1 MTTTL
6 DKIKPRNKAVIL
18 KLTGKGGI
26 RKRLLE
32 MGFTAG
38 TEIYVKKHAPL
49 ADPVEYVIK
58 GYHLSLRLKEAADI
72 QTRTL

>member
-1 MTTTL
+1 MLTTL
-6 DKIKPRNKAVIL
+6 DKVKPTQKAVIV
-18 KLTGKGGI
+18 KLNGTGNI

-49 ADPVEYVIK
+49 SDPVEYVIK
-58 GYHLSLRLKEAADI
+58 GYHLSLRLKEAANI
-72 QTRTL
+72 QARVI